1 MQACWLKYDDSQGS
15 MRRRPHEAKPTTATT
30 VNVTFD
36 DFFMENTPYFGVKVE
51 STPNRL

>member
-1 MQACWLKYDDSQGS
+1 

-36 DFFMENTPYFGVKVE
+36 DFFMEMPYFGVNVE